1 MIRTPIKW
9 ATSLPT
15 KLNRSK
21 NMTEDT
27 ETKEAEK
34 RYSIIVGKEVQERLA
49 SIAKEYKISQTDVVL
64 TLVENTD
71 LEAMAPKF
79 KAKREDKVKSRGS
92 KSAVLERLKGLSPE
106 QLEKLL
112 ANL

>member
-1 MIRTPIKW
+1 
-9 ATSLPT
+9 
-15 KLNRSK
+15 
-21 NMTEDT
+21 MTVERCPPSAWNCVRHRV
-27 ETKEAEK
+27 EYAA
-34 RYSIIVGKEVQERLA
+34 QERLA

-64 TLVENTD
+64 TLMENTD

-92 KSAVLERLKGLSPE
+92 KSAVLERLKNLSPE

-112 ANL
+112 ASL